1 VRLFL
6 ALELPASLR
15 DRLAAL
21 QSRLRPTSAGWRW
34 VRPEGIHLT
43 LRFLGEVE
51 AQQDSACRSAW
62 RDAVR
67 PLPPFRFSVEGIGR
81 FPPAGRPRVLWVGVR
96 EEGSAGVLQ
105 ALVGRLER
113 AAREC
118 GFPPERRRFS
128 PHLTLA
134 RAARGG
140 RPEWHGGAKESLGE
154 RVEVD
159 RVLLFLSEL
168 RPSGARYTALDSFDL
183 QGSPEQA

>member
-1 VRLFL
+1 MRLFI
-6 ALELPASLR
+6 AVDLPASLR
-15 DRLAAL
+15 DGLAAL
-21 QSRLRPTSAGWRW
+21 QARLRPDCAGWRW

-51 AQQDSACRSAW
+51 AQRDSACRSAW
-62 RDAVR
+62 REAVR
-67 PLPPFRFSVEGIGR
+67 PLPPFSFALEGIGR
-81 FPPAGRPRVLWVGVR
+81 FPPAGLPRVLWVGVS
-96 EEGSAGVLQ
+96 ESGPGGVLQ
-105 ALVGRLER
+105 RLAGRLER

-134 RAARGG
+134 RAARGR
-140 RPEWHGGAKESLGE
+140 RPEWPGRAECRIGE

-168 RPSGARYTALDSFDL
+168 HPSGARYTALDSFDL
-183 QGSPEQA
+183 EGSPERA